1 MYARGNVSRL
11 LLRTDADDEPK
22 ASAFFLLVVVVVR
35 LVVVVVRLLQYRLG
49 VRVLVPRL
57 VPAARDGRLPRVA
70 LANRLVL
77 LVLVHV
83 FVLAVSSGPFWRQVY
98 IAEGSRV
105 QALALSLLVGPG
117 GRSLLLLRQ
126 SNPSVRWRKPI
137 SSEGH
142 QTSVSWPP

>member
-1 MYARGNVSRL
+1 MYAGGNVSRL

-35 LVVVVVRLLQYRLG
+35 LVVVVVVRLLQYRLG

-57 VPAARDGRLPRVA
+57 VPAARDGCLPRVA

-83 FVLAVSSGPFWRQVY
+83 SVLAVSSGPFWRQVY

-105 QALALSLLVGPG
+105 QALALPCVTNT
-117 GRSLLLLRQ
+117 RS
-126 SNPSVRWRKPI
+126 
-137 SSEGH
+137 
-142 QTSVSWPP
+142 

>member
-1 MYARGNVSRL
+1 M
-11 LLRTDADDEPK
+11 RTDAHDEPITG
-22 ASAFFLLVVVVVR
+22 AFLL
-35 LVVVVVRLLQYRLG
+35 LLPLSLLARLLQHRLG

-57 VPAARDGRLPRVA
+57 VPAARDGCLPPVA

-77 LVLVHV
+77 LVRVLVL
-83 FVLAVSSGPFWRQVY
+83 VLAVPSGPFWRQVY

-105 QALALSLLVGPG
+105 QALALLVGPG